1 MTTKSKLVVLFLFIT
16 TAVHAQADRRIIRND
31 DFYSN
36 TRFYNYRFKFTAY
49 AFVTGEYGFSLG
61 FSNWVTYNRWQPAEN
76 FSINAHFGKNNIGN
90 RNKAYNKWQLNVIS
104 SFFLTYGFSNRR
116 VEFFDEINPFYFGNS
131 SAIFHNYNHAITLG
145 SSFVA
150 LPKGIGRN
158 IQTPRNRSQQLVY
171 LQWKH
176 GGFQF
181 NIYEDYLVFT
191 DNAFFGM
198 LADNRDRYYTGGG
211 NIQLRLNKNFTLKY
225 YTEMYTGNSYTDR
238 DDYPD
243 LVTEDTTDGNYFSYP
258 MGSIGPRR
266 VIKFAY
272 QDPGQVEFNHGRNFV
287 ALQVNTQF
295 LNDDNKTLVDPK
307 YTHDS
312 FMLMVALQG
321 GAAEMWQQN
330 LIHSLNP
337 IDKDLPAGGS
347 QKVKQDRLHFFEPYN
362 PPRKLIDRLSI
373 GVAFTSDFVVDEID
387 ETLEP

>member
-1 MTTKSKLVVLFLFIT
+1 MLCSA
-16 TAVHAQADRRIIRND
+16 AVHAQVDRRIIRND

-61 FSNWVTYNRWQPAEN
+61 FSNWITYNRWQPAEN

-90 RNKAYNKWQLNVIS
+90 RNTAYNKWQLNVIS
-104 SFFLTYGFSNRR
+104 SFFLTYAFSNNRL
-116 VEFFDEINPFYFGNS
+116 ENFDEVNPFYFGNS
-131 SAIFHNYNHAITLG
+131 SAIYHNYNHALTIG

-158 IQTPRNRSQQLVY
+158 VQTPRNRSQQLVY

-181 NIYEDYLVFT
+181 NIYEDYLAFT

-211 NIQLRLNKNFTLKY
+211 NVQLRLNNNFTIKY
-225 YTEMYTGNSYTDR
+225 YTEMYTGNSYMDR

-243 LVTEDTTDGNYFSYP
+243 LVTEDTTKGNYFSYP
-258 MGSIGPRR
+258 LGSVGPKR
-266 VIKFAY
+266 VIKYAY
-272 QDPGQVEFNHGRNFV
+272 QDPGQEKFNHGRNFLAV
-287 ALQVNTQF
+287 QMNTRY
-295 LNDDNKTLVDPK
+295 LTYDKKTLFNPK
-307 YTHDS
+307 YTQDNLL
-312 FMLMVALQG
+312 LMFALQR

-330 LIHSLNP
+330 LIHSL
-337 IDKDLPAGGS
+337 IGVDRDLPPDRCG
-347 QKVKQDRLHFFEPYN
+347 KVKPDRLHFFEPYN
-362 PPRKLIDRLSI
+362 PPHKFCDRISI
-373 GVAFTSDFVVDEID
+373 GAALTTDFVVNKID